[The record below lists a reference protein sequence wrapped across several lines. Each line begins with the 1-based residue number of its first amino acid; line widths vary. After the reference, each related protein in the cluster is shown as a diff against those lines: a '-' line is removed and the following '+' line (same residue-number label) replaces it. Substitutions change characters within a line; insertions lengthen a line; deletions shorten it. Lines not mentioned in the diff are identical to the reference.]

1 MQLVINKKDDIVMK
15 IIHFFVTEE
24 NYKPIILKG
33 IQNEIWLENFDKD
46 PRLIRINLNYIHN
59 DLQFENDL
67 YKVNV
72 IRKNI
77 GRKTFSFKTKV
88 LNLLID
94 TNEDIT

>member
-46 PRLIRINLNYIHN
+46 PRLIRINLNYIK
-59 DLQFENDL
+59 F
-67 YKVNV
+67 
-72 IRKNI
+72 
-77 GRKTFSFKTKV
+77 V
-88 LNLLID
+88 LLSILL
-94 TNEDIT
+94 

>member
-24 NYKPIILKG
+24 NYKPVILKG
-33 IQNEIWLENFDKD
+33 VQNEIWLENFDKD

-67 YKVNV
+67 FKVNIKV
-72 IRKNI
+72 KVF
-77 GRKTFSFKTKV
+77 FSS
-88 LNLLID
+88 LIYS
-94 TNEDIT
+94 